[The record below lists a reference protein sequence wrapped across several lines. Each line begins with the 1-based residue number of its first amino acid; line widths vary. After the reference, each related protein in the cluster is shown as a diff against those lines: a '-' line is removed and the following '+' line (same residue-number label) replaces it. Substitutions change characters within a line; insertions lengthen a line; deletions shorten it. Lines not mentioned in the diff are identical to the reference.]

1 MGGLGGTLGFGG
13 VGLLGFR
20 GPVIVVAV
28 VQSGLPDRVIGVAYL
43 PPRQLGWGNGQVER
57 FQMRAPAR
65 AG

>member
-28 VQSGLPDRVIGVAYL
+28 VQSGLPDRVIGAAYL
-43 PPRQLGWGNGQVER
+43 PPRCFG
-57 FQMRAPAR
+57 
-65 AG
+65 